1 MDEETD
7 PATVDGEVEDDGS
20 RNKEPEYADMNP
32 IPSLL
37 HLPCRT
43 KMVFFSIFYSILKA
57 KRKNCGL

>member
-7 PATVDGEVEDDGS
+7 SATVDGEVEDDGS
-20 RNKEPEYADMNP
+20 RNKEPEYADMKP

-43 KMVFFSIFYSILKA
+43 KMFFFLVFFTVF
-57 KRKNCGL
+57 